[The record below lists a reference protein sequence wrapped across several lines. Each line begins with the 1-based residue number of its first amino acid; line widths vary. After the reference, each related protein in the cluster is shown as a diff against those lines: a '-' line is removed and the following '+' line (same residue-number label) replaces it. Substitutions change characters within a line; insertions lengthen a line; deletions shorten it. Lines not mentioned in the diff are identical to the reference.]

1 MSAPRPPHAAPPAAS
16 ADPCALQPSPLH
28 PCHVLPVSPLCC
40 PSSSWPALWRGR
52 QGRRRHRGVCRGPR
66 RSAPRSAPGLI
77 LHTPHPAP
85 RATRDNPADPAARE
99 AGRLPGTRVHR
110 SQRGCRRAAGAH
122 VPRDAIRA
130 LWGSPLLSSG
140 GSRLS
145 LPCSPQPRSAVAQLS
160 SWPRGAAPLPT
171 CPLPDPKFLQHPAAH
186 ETSALGNQSAS
197 QGNLILSSF
206 EVWPSAR
213 FTLCD

>member
-1 MSAPRPPHAAPPAAS
+1 MRPAPPTLLPPRPAPTRVPCSPPHSTPAMSSRSLLSAAP
-16 ADPCALQPSPLH
+16 AL
-28 PCHVLPVSPLCC
+28 
-40 PSSSWPALWRGR
+40 RGR
-52 QGRRRHRGVCRGPR
+52 LFGEGGRGDVATAGSVGVPVVQHP
-66 RSAPRSAPGLI
+66 AVPPGLI